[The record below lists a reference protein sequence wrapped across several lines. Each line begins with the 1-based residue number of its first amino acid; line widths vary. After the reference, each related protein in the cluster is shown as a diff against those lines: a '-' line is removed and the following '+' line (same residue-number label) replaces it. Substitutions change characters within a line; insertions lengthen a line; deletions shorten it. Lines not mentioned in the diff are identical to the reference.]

1 VKNLD
6 MLNSI
11 QLNSI
16 QIQRMRMGNNAA
28 DPSGNNAAGPSGNNA
43 GPSRKRKINSNSLK
57 AKEKNARECDE
68 YDTIVSLILRDKI
81 QLTKTAARVIATGE
95 DVGRKS
101 VKTIDDLLRRAKN
114 ATPTIKCESQSCTGN
129 ALWGA
134 NHSPARPMRCED
146 HKKDGDVVVR
156 CSECDTT
163 SPLVSVGG
171 KPMCLAHAS
180 IRVHE
185 MPSESESIVDIRG
198 KRECACGTQ
207 AKFGL
212 TKKKRLA
219 CKKCAVVLGAL
230 MNVTFESIHPP
241 RDHSKYTCAVDQCT
255 KRGGYKTIV
264 DSKYYCAAHRDAL
277 LGAEN
282 AANRSFGARA
292 MFKHATH
299 PCSGWPCSNA
309 GCMVQAVVERR
320 GTDAE
325 TGTTETGTTDRLCM
339 EHWNEIPDDGVK
351 ESYMWTGTCYAHAK
365 YGSCTNDIRGTLD
378 RCATHKL
385 PTDVDNANRRCI
397 TCVASI
403 GWSDATRVEKNG
415 DECKTCGGIKDTGWS
430 PRFRENLALDAFC
443 HRKCMPDLKSSGAT
457 IEREKRPPRY
467 ESDPAYRTDLAIDR
481 GTRVEIIEIDED
493 AHGSR
498 DQCNELRRLQA
509 VVQWDARPV
518 NVYRVNP
525 DRPGF
530 AISEKVTKAW
540 VRENSNGRV
549 VTRQYLDDDLEIPGV
564 KRENLDRTVDL
575 LEQAMFGLKKWEN
588 CVVYIDYP
596 LDSEHLAPFLEKRDT
611 EIIGESGGYADFVIV
626 PRHTFFQ

>member
-1 VKNLD
+1 MPPGQKK
-6 MLNSI
+6 
-11 QLNSI
+11 
-16 QIQRMRMGNNAA
+16 RNAA
-28 DPSGNNAAGPSGNNA
+28 DSPGNNA

-57 AKEKNARECDE
+57 AREINARECDE
-68 YDTIVSLILRDKI
+68 YDTIVSLIPREKI

-95 DVGRKS
+95 EFSRKS
-101 VKTIDDLLRRAKN
+101 VKTFDDLLRRAKN
-114 ATPTIKCESQSCTGN
+114 ATPTIKCESCTGN
-129 ALWGA
+129 AIWGA
-134 NHSPARPMRCED
+134 NHPRALPRRCED

-163 SPLVSVGG
+163 CHLVSVGG
-171 KPMCLAHAS
+171 NPMCLAHAL

-185 MPSESESIVDIRG
+185 KPSESDSIVDIRG
-198 KRECACGTQ
+198 GRECACGTQ
-207 AKFGL
+207 ARFGL

-219 CKKCAVVLGAL
+219 CKQCAVFLGAL
-230 MNVTFESIHPP
+230 MNVTFEHIQPP
-241 RDHSKYTCAVDQCT
+241 RDTSKYTCAVDQCT
-255 KRGGYKTIV
+255 KYGGYKTTV

-282 AANRSFGARA
+282 AANRSFGART

-299 PCSGWPCSNA
+299 PCSGWSCSNA
-309 GCMVQAVVERR
+309 GCTVQAVVERR
-320 GTDAE
+320 GTGAGTMETGTTE
-325 TGTTETGTTDRLCM
+325 TGTTETGTTDRLHRLCM

-351 ESYMWTGTCYAHAK
+351 QSYSWTGTCYAGAK
-365 YGSCTNDIRGTLD
+365 YGLCTNDIQGTLD
-378 RCATHKL
+378 RCGTHKL
-385 PTDVDNANRRCI
+385 PTDVDNFHPRCI

-403 GWSDATRVEKNG
+403 GWSDATRVQKNG
-415 DECKTCGGIKDTGWS
+415 DECKTCGGIKDTWWS

-443 HRKCMPDLKSSGAT
+443 HKCMSDIESSGAT

-498 DQCNELRRLQA
+498 DQCVELKRLQA

-530 AISEKVTKAW
+530 EISEKVTKAW
-540 VRENSNGRV
+540 VRENSNGRA
-549 VTRQYLDDDLEIPGV
+549 VTRQYLATGKHHLEIPGV

-575 LEQAMFGLKKWEN
+575 LEQAMSKKKWEN

-596 LDSEHLAPFLEKRDT
+596 LDNVHLAPFLEKDNT

-626 PRHTFFQ
+626 PRHNFFDM